1 MEKHI
6 LIYLAELNDRLQA
19 KGFSWW
25 VDDYLNLQE
34 ALPEVLKQFAESFKA
49 GQLSVKRRNK
59 SGCCCIINDDDE
71 IVEACAAHLEWR
83 DALNSREAYQV
94 ED

>member
-1 MEKHI
+1 MEKHV
-6 LIYLAELNDRLQA
+6 LKYLNELNERLQA
-19 KGFSWW
+19 RGFSWW

-34 ALPEVLKQFAESFKA
+34 ALPQLLHRFADGFKA

-71 IVEACAAHLEWR
+71 IIEACAAHSHWR
-83 DALNSREAYQV
+83 NSA
-94 ED
+94 